1 LTVQSVSKRRPDHF
15 PPPLVKGQGL
25 ADLRREPSALR
36 DEAQRAVGLEDRPV
50 DLVKLADFQDPE
62 NYFDQLRK
70 FLPQFGFRNPK
81 LFALVARADA
91 EPDLVKRA
99 ILYQRASQLV
109 MNFLPMVPYV
119 NFKFAVALRRNVT
132 GYVPDPSGPIN
143 ESFAT
148 VGFASR

>member
-1 LTVQSVSKRRPDHF
+1 M
-15 PPPLVKGQGL
+15 
-25 ADLRREPSALR
+25 
-36 DEAQRAVGLEDRPV
+36 
-50 DLVKLADFQDPE
+50 
-62 NYFDQLRK
+62 
-70 FLPQFGFRNPK
+70 
-81 LFALVARADA
+81 
-91 EPDLVKRA
+91 KRA